1 MGRKFDVNP
10 FGITDV
16 RHYFLDKL
24 NCIINLESHSKKGK
38 RLWSRGAVES
48 PERGR
53 HELVRRGGASK
64 GNETRVARATSPE
77 LRKGMCRLAARG
89 PRSRAEV
96 RRQRVGVGGG
106 TDEGGWGK
114 EALLNALSALCT
126 SCHETISALNPDAP
140 SAILSLVSSA
150 CTKKAQKYREAAF
163 CCLEQVIEAFN
174 NPEFFN
180 MVFPSLLEMGK
191 SLAPT
196 KPGQISSASDDKA
209 DEPGSSPAALHDKI
223 LSCVTACIHVA
234 SIRDILEQQKN
245 FIDFYLFSLS
255 PSFSW
260 TVKMSVFSSTK
271 ELCSKLHSSANN
283 LQDSSTHTSITAFVH
298 ELFYTLT
305 PELLKSLRTVKIGQV
320 HIAAAE
326 CLLALTNQYTASP
339 PAQWT
344 ELSFMTELLDL
355 QSLQLQAK
363 GEVHGKQL
371 FRRKLESERRM
382 LRVIFLNLGLE
393 ILVKII
399 LLRRNMKMEIM
410 GLY

>member
-1 MGRKFDVNP
+1 MCGGEWSDGGVAEVTGVEVAWRGEQWCWSQRGRV
-10 FGITDV
+10 
-16 RHYFLDKL
+16 
-24 NCIINLESHSKKGK
+24 
-38 RLWSRGAVES
+38 SRAAVES

-53 HELVRRGGASK
+53 HELVRAGGASK
-64 GNETRVARATSPE
+64 GIGTRAAEQQRRRARATSSE
-77 LRKGMCRLAARG
+77 LREGMCRAARG
-89 PRSRAEV
+89 RGLGLKFGSRGWGLVA
-96 RRQRVGVGGG
+96 RQMR
-106 TDEGGWGK
+106 GK

-196 KPGQISSASDDKA
+196 KSGQISSASDDKA

-234 SIRDILEQQKN
+234 SIRDILEQQKD

-283 LQDSSTHTSITAFVH
+283 LQESSTHTSITAFVH

-355 QSLQLQAK
+355 CEVEKSEQAK
-363 GEVHGKQL
+363 SLLK
-371 FRRKLESERRM
+371 KSYD
-382 LRVIFLNLGLE
+382 
-393 ILVKII
+393 ILHRLKEDI
-399 LLRRNMKMEIM
+399 KP
-410 GLY
+410 

>member
-1 MGRKFDVNP
+1 MARRTVVLEQRGRV
-10 FGITDV
+10 
-16 RHYFLDKL
+16 
-24 NCIINLESHSKKGK
+24 
-38 RLWSRGAVES
+38 SRAAVES

-64 GNETRVARATSPE
+64 GIGTRAAGATAPERREQPLRSCARDVPVGGARAE
-77 LRKGMCRLAARG
+77 
-89 PRSRAEV
+89 
-96 RRQRVGVGGG
+96 
-106 TDEGGWGK
+106 GK

-196 KPGQISSASDDKA
+196 KSGQISSASDDKA

-234 SIRDILEQQKN
+234 SIRDILEQQKD
-245 FIDFYLFSLS
+245 FIDFYFFSLS

-283 LQDSSTHTSITAFVH
+283 LQESSTHTSITAFVH

-326 CLLALTNQYTASP
+326 CILALTNQYTASP

-355 QSLQLQAK
+355 CEVEKSEQAK
-363 GEVHGKQL
+363 SLLK
-371 FRRKLESERRM
+371 KSYD
-382 LRVIFLNLGLE
+382 
-393 ILVKII
+393 ILHRLKEDI
-399 LLRRNMKMEIM
+399 KP
-410 GLY
+410 

>member
-1 MGRKFDVNP
+1 MGSSA
-10 FGITDV
+10 GIY
-16 RHYFLDKL
+16 HP
-24 NCIINLESHSKKGK
+24 
-38 RLWSRGAVES
+38 RLT
-48 PERGR
+48 
-53 HELVRRGGASK
+53 VRRNKGIREEDVAELATGRWSSCSYSSRLKHGEANSGAGAARQSEQRRGQVAGTRAARASAPGLREQGYRNQGGGSNSA
-64 GNETRVARATSPE
+64 GAARATSSE
-77 LRKGMCRLAARG
+77 LREGMCRLAARG

-96 RRQRVGVGGG
+96 RQQRVGLVAGQMR
-106 TDEGGWGK
+106 GK

-163 CCLEQVIEAFN
+163 CCLEQVIETFN

-196 KPGQISSASDDKA
+196 KSGQISSASNDKA
-209 DEPGSSPAALHDKI
+209 
-223 LSCVTACIHVA
+223 
-234 SIRDILEQQKN
+234 
-245 FIDFYLFSLS
+245 
-255 PSFSW
+255 
-260 TVKMSVFSSTK
+260 VKMSVFSSTK

-283 LQDSSTHTSITAFVH
+283 LQESSTHTSITAFVH

-326 CLLALTNQYTASP
+326 CLLALTNQYTAPP

-355 QSLQLQAK
+355 CEVEKSEQAK
-363 GEVHGKQL
+363 SLLK
-371 FRRKLESERRM
+371 KSYD
-382 LRVIFLNLGLE
+382 
-393 ILVKII
+393 ILHRLKEDI
-399 LLRRNMKMEIM
+399 KP
-410 GLY
+410 